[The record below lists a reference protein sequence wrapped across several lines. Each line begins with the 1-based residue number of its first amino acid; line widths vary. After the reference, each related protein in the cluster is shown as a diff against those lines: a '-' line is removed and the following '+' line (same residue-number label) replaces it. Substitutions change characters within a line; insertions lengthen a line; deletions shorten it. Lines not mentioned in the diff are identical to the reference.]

1 MSRLLPF
8 ARPAALAVITL
19 VFAAGLA
26 LVDALAGKS
35 RAGGLGPAHRAH
47 PDPPMRIVRVMDS
60 DTACEPDCPEWLSA
74 EGTIT
79 PGTAA
84 TFAKVVAGLGGRR
97 LPVLISSHGGS
108 LRDALEM
115 GALIRAKGLAV
126 AVARTLISNCPPR
139 ARACDGARGQA
150 IVGGATCASACPLV
164 LAGGVTRLVGP
175 VPLVG
180 VHQITTVVK
189 EPEGVEGLTRTVK
202 LYEQDWADKTVE
214 TYLTTMGVTE
224 PVMSLLRKTSAASI
238 RWLSVDEIK
247 ASRLA
252 TGALDPATPILAA
265 AANGLNESPFG
276 QPATADVMTA
286 KIGGRDAS
294 GTGLT
299 LAYRRG
305 GGALELALNAS
316 SQGIE
321 ATATGWTATVAGG
334 SPLIL
339 AAARPGP
346 AHALLPRTRFCALA
360 RDGRIVVTPIS
371 AAAGALGAVTF
382 DVTGVKGVRALFDE
396 ACP

>member
-1 MSRLLPF
+1 MNRLPPF
-8 ARPAALAVITL
+8 ARPIALAGLAL

-26 LVDALAGKS
+26 LVDALAGES
-35 RAGGLGPAHRAH
+35 RARGLGPAPRAH
-47 PDPPMRIVRVMDS
+47 PDPPMRVVRVMDS
-60 DTACEPDCPEWLSA
+60 DTACEADCPEWLSA

-84 TFAKVVAGLGGRR
+84 TFAKVVAALGGRR

-150 IVGGATCASACPLV
+150 IVGGAACASACPLV
-164 LAGGVTRLVGP
+164 LAGGVTRLIGP
-175 VPLVG
+175 APLVG
-180 VHQITTVVK
+180 VHQITTVMK
-189 EPEGVEGLTRTVK
+189 ETEGVEGLTRTVK
-202 LYEQDWADKTVE
+202 LYEQDWVDKTVE
-214 TYLTTMGVTE
+214 TYLTTMGVTD

-247 ASRLA
+247 ASGLA
-252 TGALDPATPILAA
+252 TGALDPAEPILAA

-299 LAYRRG
+299 FTYRRG

-316 SQGIE
+316 GHGTE
-321 ATATGWTATVAGG
+321 AAATHWTAAVAGG
-334 SPLIL
+334 APLTL

-346 AHALLPRTRFCALA
+346 VRGLIPRTQFCALA
-360 RDGRIVVTPIS
+360 RDGRITVTPSS
-371 AAAGALGAVTF
+371 AAAGALGTLTF
-382 DVTGVKGVRALFDE
+382 DVAGVKGVRALFDE